1 MNSEIN
7 HLGVADDM
15 LGFSFIQQQKPLMA
29 LLHQY
34 LKTALKTEGAL
45 SKGYH
50 CVWQAQIV

>member
-1 MNSEIN
+1 MNLGIN
-7 HLGVADDM
+7 HLGVAND
-15 LGFSFIQQQKPLMA
+15 KPLMA

-45 SKGYH
+45 LKGYH